1 MGGRKRANGTRAL
14 GCLPGS
20 RERQTPTAG
29 SPWVSLCLD
38 QSSPGREGCR
48 RGVSRRFVVVV
59 FSAMQGRRR
68 KETGGEGRE
77 EKSLVGRECG
87 GLVWFTERRR
97 TGDGRSGG
105 WQWEGDSGG
114 GKALNWGGR
123 GRPPAL
129 ARVFWRPRT
138 ERRGDALGGGQ
149 CVQTQTQRDW
159 RCSQPPQALGAA
171 LPYLP
176 AGLAVPLLAW
186 CRGVDGI
193 VGRGGRPWP
202 MAAAQRPSG
211 RRLAALATAC
221 SDNAMLKIVSATR
234 DAKFACQ
241 ASLDGRLREGA
252 HSQSGAPAA
261 LDASTT
267 DRGCCM
273 GLVPPAK
280 AFHLQVATSKSDSFS
295 LNPHT
300 RNLPFGP
307 SVVCE
312 QQLPLHF
319 DSSRPY
325 VVAGRCCLDADQNE
339 EGNDPNLHHI
349 LDLSQHS
356 VANSRG
362 ACCPTAQR
370 PDPHFRV
377 RSLGRL

>member
-1 MGGRKRANGTRAL
+1 MGLGRWAVYL
-14 GCLPGS
+14 GQERDRHRRRGPLGFLFVSIS
-20 RERQTPTAG
+20 RVPAARVGGGA
-29 SPWVSLCLD
+29 C
-38 QSSPGREGCR
+38 
-48 RGVSRRFVVVV
+48 RGVSWWWFFRRCRE
-59 FSAMQGRRR
+59 GGER
-68 KETGGEGRE
+68 KREGEGRE
-77 EKSLVGRECG
+77 VARRERVWWSGLVHGTETDGGRQVGRVAVGRRLG
-87 GLVWFTERRR
+87 GRRGTE
-97 TGDGRSGG
+97 
-105 WQWEGDSGG
+105 
-114 GKALNWGGR
+114 LGGR

-138 ERRGDALGGGQ
+138 VRRGDALGGGQ

-159 RCSQPPQALGAA
+159 RCPQPPQALGAA
-171 LPYLP
+171 PPYWP

-193 VGRGGRPWP
+193 VGRGGHPWP
-202 MAAAQRPSG
+202 MVAAQRPSG

-280 AFHLQVATSKSDSFS
+280 AFHLQVATSKSDGFS

-325 VVAGRCCLDADQNE
+325 IVAGRCCLDADQNE
-339 EGNDPNLHHI
+339 DGNDPNLHHI